1 MIYLRINIDLCFTTP
16 VSGAVRSKINKVKNS
31 IDILLPDAKKINNGQ
46 PNEENTI
53 LATWG
58 IETIGGIEYQHVVVE
73 IALPYPLT
81 QPQQD
86 EFDALRP
93 LVQDIVIEAANP
105 VGEPPLFQKRADF
118 HICTHEPPVQSCTGV
133 TNL

>member
-1 MIYLRINIDLCFTTP
+1 MIFLRINIDLCFTTP

-31 IDILLPDAKKINNGQ
+31 IDVLLPNAKKINNGQ
-46 PNEENTI
+46 PNEENTV

-58 IETIGGIEYQHVVVE
+58 NETIGGIEYQHVVVDMC
-73 IALPYPLT
+73 LYYPLSSGAQT
-81 QPQQD
+81 

-93 LVQDIVIEAANP
+93 LVQDIVSNAATP
-105 VGEPPLFQKRADF
+105 SSETLLFQKKADF
-118 HICTHEPPVQSCTGV
+118 HVYTHEPPVASCTGV